1 MNQKIK
7 EFTFVLEKKEDIE
20 KQINTLENQYDGTLN
35 PIEFIKDFKDFYRI
49 FFASLFGFFVNIFT
63 FNLFNSLFF
72 YISIGIGFF
81 FFSLCFYDF
90 IKKKKLKKIVFL
102 LISLLCLHLYF
113 FPLSLSFI
121 CLLVSF
127 YYKIKY
133 KINKRK
139 FIKNYSN
146 KTIVKN
152 KKLKEL
158 DLLHKKNLTMII
170 NNNDLLARFY
180 EMKNSKKTTVL
191 EQKYIY
197 HIENEIIKKN
207 NKSVI
212 EEQIEKN
219 EIVNNSNIIETN

>member
-7 EFTFVLEKKEDIE
+7 ELIFVLEKKEDIK
-20 KQINTLENQYDGTLN
+20 KQINTLENQYDNSLN

-49 FFASLFGFFVNIFT
+49 FFTSLFGVFVNIFT

-72 YISIGIGFF
+72 YISIGVGFF
-81 FFSLCFYDF
+81 FFGLCLY
-90 IKKKKLKKIVFL
+90 IKTNKLKKIVFL

-113 FPLSLSFI
+113 FPLFLSFI

-133 KINKRK
+133 KINKRR

-158 DLLHKKNLTMII
+158 ELLHKKNLTMII

-180 EMKNSKKTTVL
+180 GMKNSKKITVL
-191 EQKYIY
+191 EQKYIS

-219 EIVNNSNIIETN
+219 EILKNHNIIETN

>member
-7 EFTFVLEKKEDIE
+7 ELIFVLEKKEDIK
-20 KQINTLENQYDGTLN
+20 KQINTLDSQYDNTLN

-49 FFASLFGFFVNIFT
+49 FFISLLGFFINVFT
-63 FNLFNSLFF
+63 FNLFNSLFLF
-72 YISIGIGFF
+72 ISIGIGFF
-81 FFSLCFYDF
+81 FFSFFLYYFV
-90 IKKKKLKKIVFL
+90 KKNKLKKIIFL

-113 FPLSLSFI
+113 FPLFLSFI

-158 DLLHKKNLTMII
+158 DLLHDKNLTMII

-180 EMKNSKKTTVL
+180 EMKNSKNITVL

-197 HIENEIIKKN
+197 HIENKIIKKN